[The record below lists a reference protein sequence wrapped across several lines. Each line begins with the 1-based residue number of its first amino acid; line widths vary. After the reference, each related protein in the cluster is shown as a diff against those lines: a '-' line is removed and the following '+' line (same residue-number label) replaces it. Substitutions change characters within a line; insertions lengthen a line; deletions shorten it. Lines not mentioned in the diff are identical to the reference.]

1 MTIEQKQEIVKE
13 FRLLIEDIVDSVSL
27 IRDRTKEEKW
37 KVQEKLI
44 EAYNEF
50 RNLILKE
57 NGNNGN
63 I

>member
-13 FRLLIEDIVDSVSL
+13 FRLLIENIVDSVSL

-57 NGNNGN
+57 NENN
-63 I
+63 

>member
-13 FRLLIEDIVDSVSL
+13 FRLLMEDIVDSVSL

-57 NGNNGN
+57 NENN
-63 I
+63 

>member
-57 NGNNGN
+57 NENN
-63 I
+63 

>member
-63 I
+63 